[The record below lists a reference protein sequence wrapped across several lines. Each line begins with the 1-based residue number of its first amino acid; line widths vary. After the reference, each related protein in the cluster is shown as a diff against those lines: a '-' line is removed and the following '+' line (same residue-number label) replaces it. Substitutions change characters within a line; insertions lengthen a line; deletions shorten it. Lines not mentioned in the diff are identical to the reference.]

1 MRLAALLIALVTAL
15 GALGCFELGEPPLND
30 ESLVNAC
37 LENDECP
44 RGTCWSGVCSIGE
57 TQFSALLLELT
68 PPTTIERFRGARIYH
83 TLTLDDDGP
92 SEHTVRIKYPRT
104 VRGDIGLA
112 FGAADCRPS
121 PVRVSFVP
129 VEAHLGLEAPRYTT
143 VSEVGTAIVNKR
155 HVDTHRYSLSGVPE
169 GVYDVYLE
177 DAELVDNSSR
187 PECAVAPQS
196 IRTLRIASDEGAS
209 TYVRNLVQTQVR
221 TLLVEVLGNSPFV
234 GWEVDVIHPVTSER
248 LSSRAVFPAT
258 EDPSTPVSV
267 SLRLSQVSGQDI
279 VGANRELLRLSP
291 PSHVTA
297 PTIAMA
303 LVGVEAW
310 ESGKAQIPALGD
322 LPEPVNYQVW
332 VWRTPNGGGVQG
344 KVHFRSLAL
353 DGISPGISTTFERR
367 ANIGD
372 GGLVEVQLP
381 PGQYAVRVMPD
392 VQSRLAHHETEV
404 TVWLPSGQAGS
415 RGNNQAGH
423 VIVVPGEA
431 NAMGRVGYGN
441 QGGPVG
447 TQVVARA
454 LDTWPTRLWQSS
466 FQWLPAASALVSG
479 DRFQVSGLTCR
490 TCDAEDPGAMYAFFV
505 RPPEPSGFPWV
516 ISIGERIGAMQVML
530 PNFRLELPR
539 VVSGSLSVETN
550 VNSGALPRF
559 SVRAYA
565 LIDKHGQPLAVT
577 DLPRCNQLS
586 ASDLETL
593 PNCTAEALEV
603 AFTQSGDEGNFRLLL
618 PSGLTIRETAD
629 AGL

>member
-1 MRLAALLIALVTAL
+1 MRLAAWSMALTASVGL
-15 GALGCFELGEPPLND
+15 LGCYDLAEPPLTD

-37 LENDECP
+37 VENEDCS

-57 TQFSALLLELT
+57 TRFSALLLELT
-68 PPTTIERFRGARIYH
+68 PPATIERFRGTRIYH
-83 TLTLDDDGP
+83 TLTLDDDVP
-92 SEHTVRIKYPRT
+92 SEHTVRVKYPRT
-104 VRGDIGLA
+104 VRGDIGLG

-129 VEAHLGLEAPRYTT
+129 VEAHLGLEVPRYTT

-196 IRTLRIASDEGAS
+196 IRALRIASDEGAS

-234 GWEVDVIHPVTSER
+234 GWEVDVIHPVTWER
-248 LSSRAVFPAT
+248 LSSRAVFAT
-258 EDPSTPVSV
+258 GEDPSTPVSV

-279 VGANRELLRLSP
+279 VGSNRELLRLSP
-291 PSHVTA
+291 PAHITA
-297 PTIAMA
+297 PTITMA

-322 LPEPVNYQVW
+322 LPDPVNYQVW

-353 DGISPGISTTFERR
+353 EGISPGISTTFERR
-367 ANIGD
+367 ANIGE
-372 GGLVEVQLP
+372 GGLVEVKLP

-392 VQSRLAHHETEV
+392 VQTRLAHHETEV
-404 TVWLPSGQAGS
+404 TVWLPSGQGGG

-423 VIVVPGEA
+423 VIVVPSEA
-431 NAMGRVGYGN
+431 SAMGRVRFGN
-441 QGGPVG
+441 QSGPVG

-454 LDTWPTRLWQSS
+454 LDTWPSQRASS
-466 FQWLPAASALVSG
+466 FQWLPTASALVNG
-479 DRFQVSGLTCR
+479 DRFQVRGLTCR
-490 TCDAEDPGAMYAFFV
+490 ACDDENPGAMYAFFV

-516 ISIGERIGAMQVML
+516 ISIGERIGATQVML
-530 PNFRLELPR
+530 PNFGLELPR
-539 VVSGSLSVETN
+539 VVSGSLRVETN
-550 VNSGALPRF
+550 VGSGALPRF
-559 SVRAYA
+559 SVRAYG
-565 LIDKHGQPLAVT
+565 LMDKHGQPLAVA
-577 DLPRCNQLS
+577 DLPRCQQLS

-603 AFTQSGDEGNFRLLL
+603 AFTQSGDDGNFRLLL
-618 PSGLTIRETAD
+618 PSGLTIREPID